1 MGIWPYP
8 DIILCDFNMPNLRG
22 DQFHDKLIKLP
33 KHQNIPFIF
42 LSAIDDENLK
52 IIRKKKG
59 AAAYLTKPIIEKDLK
74 MTVETLLKKRMEDQ
88 KTFSYSAIDHVTSL
102 FNQKLIKQRLHSE
115 LSFRNYQNLAI
126 IILNIDN
133 LKKITDAHGY
143 NVREQILALTGKILT
158 ASLREYD
165 EAGRY
170 GKDNFLLILPQTNLK
185 QAKLVA
191 DKLKNKFKENNFN
204 HESKTIVINT
214 SFGITSLKDN
224 ADFLSQ
230 KLKLTDLGSI
240 FNIADPLTT
249 DWQEIQKL
257 KRQIAELMLEMA
269 EQSLYNE

>member
-88 KTFSYSAIDHVTSL
+88 KTFSYSAIDPVTSL